1 MKQYGGFERNI
12 LNKFIMTAIIPIVLL
27 LIVFS
32 FLLWYSA
39 RTVTRKNT
47 DDASRQVGEQLRQM
61 SNAYKAECT
70 ALSESKVVRDYIR
83 TGAGS
88 EKVFEEYY
96 SSVSGQEFRYNF
108 ALIDM
113 DRNILIKNNHR
124 DNYKADYS
132 LWQLESDAE
141 KGLRS
146 VERIFSRRSEEKV
159 QYFTGYGTVIYDD
172 GTPIGYVV
180 YYIDD
185 RGLEKMLGG
194 NGAEEIIVTNE
205 FDTVYATTWE
215 YARNDYNKIIF
226 SIDKSGNI
234 ELDGRDYYVSIFEL
248 NDCGY
253 KVYACGSRT
262 YERYILRIA
271 VPFIIVVVLL
281 LSIFMF
287 KFARNM
293 SKQVTEPIAKFRDA
307 VKQTGKG
314 KFDVSLDLHTG
325 DEFEILA
332 CEYNR
337 MVRKVD
343 QLIVSNN
350 EKEELRRQA
359 EFKVI
364 RNQFNPH
371 FIFNVLETLRY
382 MVFVDPK
389 QAENVV
395 LALSKFLRYN
405 IYNQDKFVPFK
416 EDVEHIRDFMT
427 LHKARF
433 QERMKY
439 DIDVDET
446 AGEVYVPK
454 FFIQPF
460 VENSIKYGF
469 RIRDNFFINVKA
481 RVIEERLCVEITDN
495 GGGMTAEKFSEV
507 REKLCAEQYPDDHI
521 GLYNINKTMRII
533 YGDAYDLE
541 LDNRENV
548 GLTVKIVIPSR
559 EL

>member
-1 MKQYGGFERNI
+1 MKQHGGFERNI
-12 LNKFIMTAIIPIVLL
+12 LNKFIMTAIIPIMLL

-32 FLLWYSA
+32 FFLWYSA

-47 DDASRQVGEQLRQM
+47 DDAARQVGEQLRQM
-61 SNAYKAECT
+61 SNAYKADCL
-70 ALSESKVVRDYIR
+70 ALSESQIVVDYIR
-83 TGAGS
+83 TGSGS

-96 SSVSGQEFRYNF
+96 SSVQGREFRYNF

-113 DRNILIKNNHR
+113 DRNILIKSNHK
-124 DNYKADYS
+124 DWYKADYS

-141 KGLRS
+141 NGART
-146 VERIFSRRSEEKV
+146 VERIFSRRSEDDIR
-159 QYFTGYGTVIYDD
+159 YFTGYGTTIYDD
-172 GTPIGYVV
+172 GTPVGYVV

-185 RGLEKMLGG
+185 RSFGDMLGG
-194 NGAEEIIVTNE
+194 NGAEELIITNE
-205 FDTVYATTWE
+205 FDTIYATTWE
-215 YARNDYNKIIF
+215 YARNDYNKLIF
-226 SIDKSGNI
+226 STDSSDNI
-234 ELDGRDYYVSIFEL
+234 ELDGRDYYVSMYEL
-248 NDCGY
+248 ADCGY

-262 YERYILRIA
+262 YESYILRIA

-287 KFARNM
+287 RFARNM
-293 SKQVTEPIAKFRDA
+293 SRQVTEPIAKFRDA

-325 DEFEILA
+325 DEFEVLA
-332 CEYNR
+332 GEYNR

-416 EDVEHIRDFMT
+416 EDVEHLRDFLM

-433 QERMKY
+433 QERMEY
-439 DIDVDET
+439 DIDVDEA
-446 AGEVYVPK
+446 AGEVFVPK

-469 RIRDNFFINVKA
+469 HMRDSFFINVKA
-481 RVIEERLCVEITDN
+481 RASEDRLLVELVDN
-495 GGGMTAEKFSEV
+495 GGGMTAEKFAEVSE
-507 REKLCAEQYPDDHI
+507 RLGAEKYPDDHI
-521 GLYNINKTMRII
+521 GLYNINKMMKII
-533 YGDAYDLE
+533 YGDAYELE
-541 LDNRENV
+541 LDNREDV
-548 GLTVKIVIPSR
+548 GLTVRIAIPSR
-559 EL
+559 EP